1 MLGCKGFIQHLL
13 LPLSHKEN
21 RGNLKG
27 EFGSVSQMQQDP
39 FFFFKFKVP
48 LKFKASH
55 GDISILAVY

>member
-27 EFGSVSQMQQDP
+27 ESGL

>member
-27 EFGSVSQMQQDP
+27 ESGSVTNATRP

-48 LKFKASH
+48 LKLKASH
-55 GDISILAVY
+55 SDISILAVY